1 MLTKCLFQTMKH
13 KLYNPKWNFFNVLV
27 KLGYVGA
34 QSNREFWR
42 NEIFNNKDKK
52 SLYIKLQQVS
62 IWTCCTF
69 LTMLWIIISKYN
81 LNFHDEFFL

>member
-42 NEIFNNKDKK
+42 NELFNNKDKK
-52 SLYIKLQQVS
+52 SLCIKLQQS
-62 IWTCCTF
+62 F
-69 LTMLWIIISKYN
+69 YMNMLHV
-81 LNFHDEFFL
+81 LNYVVNYYFKI